1 VLSRVNRILLKDF
14 PVAKFVTMIYALLDP
29 RTRSVTFANA
39 GHPPPIFVGPLQGE
53 FLNTDSGTPLGI
65 QEGHFT
71 ERNVEMSAGSRLVL
85 YSDGVTEAMN
95 ISMKQYG
102 EDRLLDH
109 VSQAPATLQSIV
121 QDVRSFTTGQHVS
134 DDLTVMVVE
143 ST

>member
-1 VLSRVNRILLKDF
+1 
-14 PVAKFVTMIYALLDP
+14 
-29 RTRSVTFANA
+29 
-39 GHPPPIFVGPLQGE
+39 
-53 FLNTDSGTPLGI
+53 
-65 QEGHFT
+65 
-71 ERNVEMSAGSRLVL
+71 MSAGSRLVL